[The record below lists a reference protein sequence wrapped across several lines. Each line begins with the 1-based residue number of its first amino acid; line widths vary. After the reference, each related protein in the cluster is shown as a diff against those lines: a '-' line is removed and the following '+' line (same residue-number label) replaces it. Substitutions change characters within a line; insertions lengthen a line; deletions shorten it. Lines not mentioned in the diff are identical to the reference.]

1 MYYYISGK
9 VAYLAQNKAV
19 LDNNGIGYEL
29 NVSERTV
36 AKIRA
41 AAQDTVRLFTYFH
54 IREDAQEL
62 FGFID
67 LEEKRLFEHLISVS
81 GVGPKA
87 AMSILS
93 ALDPEKLILCI
104 LSDDAKSI
112 SAAQGIGLRTAQK
125 IILEIKDK
133 LKKEGF
139 APDDSGISDAVSA
152 PSSSEVLAEALEALS
167 ALGYSRSEAL
177 GALKIK
183 GADTMSVEELIRH
196 GLKNLTRQ

>member
-9 VAYLAQNKAV
+9 VVYLLQNKAV
-19 LDNNGIGYEL
+19 IDNNGIGYEL
-29 NVSERTV
+29 NVSERTL
-36 AKIRA
+36 AKIRKDA
-41 AAQDTVRLFTYFH
+41 KDFARLFTYH
-54 IREDAQEL
+54 HVREDAVEL
-62 FGFID
+62 YGFYD
-67 LEEKRLFEHLISVS
+67 LEEKRLFEHLISIS

-87 AMSILS
+87 AMAILS
-93 ALDPEKLILCI
+93 TLEPEKLIFAI

-112 SAAQGIGLRTAQK
+112 SAAPGIGLRTAQK

-133 LKKEGF
+133 IRKEGF
-139 APDDSGISDAVSA
+139 EGAEAVSESVGTVSA
-152 PSSSEVLAEALEALS
+152 TGSNFSEALEALS

-177 GALKIK
+177 ASLKIK